1 MVLSTQTEVG
11 SNRLGDEKCVR
22 MICEAGFD
30 ALDYSMFC
38 MQADDNIPNQPA
50 YLEHVFE
57 VKKIVEGYGKYFN
70 QAHAPFPSFKVGED
84 TYNTVILEKI
94 KRSIEIAGTLGA
106 KNIVIHPTYYGK
118 TAREILSLMPSFTI
132 ILFRFARNII

>member
-38 MQADDNIPNQPA
+38 MQADDNILNQPA
-50 YLEHVFE
+50 YLEHVIK
-57 VKKIVEGYGKYFN
+57 VKKSLKATV
-70 QAHAPFPSFKVGED
+70 
-84 TYNTVILEKI
+84 NTLI
-94 KRSIEIAGTLGA
+94 R
-106 KNIVIHPTYYGK
+106 
-118 TAREILSLMPSFTI
+118 LMH
-132 ILFRFARNII
+132 LFRALRSGRIHTTR